1 MNLSFHLCADV
12 KGGKGADIV
21 SVDDGGQEYYGAHTT
36 FSDGNNMLLR
46 TFAETMTGYKAENGI
61 SKYSPKLNTAI
72 DRKFY
77 RVTVSKPTAEDVVR
91 FITVVYPSADASVDA
106 SFKSDWSDKSCS
118 LSVSVNGT
126 SYDLGYDL

>member
-1 MNLSFHLCADV
+1 
-12 KGGKGADIV
+12 
-21 SVDDGGQEYYGAHTT
+21 
-36 FSDGNNMLLR
+36 MLLR